1 MNAKLSNDEVLHS
14 RKMKKRQINRENIL
28 RFAEKEFLEKGYE
41 NARVEDIAFNSG
53 NAKATIYN
61 YFESKE
67 DILTAIIAKAYLL
80 YSKTLLDDLKN
91 HESNSIFR
99 VILDSYLYFD
109 EHYPYYTELIFSIE
123 AVLIIKKI
131 YDKDV
136 QNKSLTQSEEEY
148 RDAEAETVNLYV
160 DVFTK
165 FVTNTITD
173 RKAITKMIQAFAQF
187 GATIRETIMRG
198 KLIQRSNQETVELL
212 ETMIKILEIGIK
224 NYQ

>member
-1 MNAKLSNDEVLHS
+1 
-14 RKMKKRQINRENIL
+14 MKKRQINRENIL
-28 RFAEKEFLEKGYE
+28 SYADKEFLEKGYD

-80 YSKTLLDDLKN
+80 YSKTLSDDLKN

-109 EHYPYYTELIFSIE
+109 EHYPYYTDLIFSIE

-131 YDKDV
+131 YDKGI

-148 RDAEAETVNLYV
+148 RDAESETVNLYV

-165 FVTNTITD
+165 FVTNTIYD

-187 GATIRETIMRG
+187 GTTIRETIMRG
-198 KLIQRSNQETVELL
+198 KLIQRSNEETMELL